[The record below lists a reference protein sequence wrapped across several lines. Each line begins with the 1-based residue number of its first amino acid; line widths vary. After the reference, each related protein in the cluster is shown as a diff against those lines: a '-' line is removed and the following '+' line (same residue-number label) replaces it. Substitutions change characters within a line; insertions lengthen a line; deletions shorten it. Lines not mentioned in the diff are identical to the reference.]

1 MPTWNQ
7 LRGLTASDRSQEE
20 QKAINQ
26 QMGYK
31 EKQPTTTFRIKPTST
46 TSPVNPQPLSSSG
59 AMLGR
64 ILEYQNELKDKYAD
78 ALANFRE
85 QYGTNRNSIN
95 GSAED
100 YINKVGSQF
109 SSYYKKYRGTDKLP
123 LSNAQYKELAAQYQA
138 RKNTYGED
146 SANQWL
152 DNTFKDVVG
161 EHQSWW
167 EQAINAAGS
176 LLPTI
181 EGGAVEAAG
190 NIYGLINPIVSL
202 VDKNLDLPGNND
214 LTWWDNYWNNVID
227 NPVTR
232 LGNNITNA
240 QATYLGQGITNLLG
254 INDETASQRIENMKN
269 TATKYNPHGIGAMP
283 IVTTEEQ
290 DNSLLSS
297 ATPWLALQSGGYTA
311 LSMIEGAGLAKA
323 GQLIFKELSGA
334 AKLVKTGRNLEK
346 ALEGIKKFQNATEPF
361 VIGGIV
367 GSGEG
372 ALEGLQTKM
381 QVESEAT
388 NNLDSFYRD
397 KVAKEAKELFESN
410 TQNPMIEVRTDR
422 GKVMQRKYATP
433 EDAYKAVWDKYKDE
447 YAESRRQIDWAAS
460 KAGVQN
466 FWANSIINGMINNTF
481 KAGLAAP
488 RIQEALRNN
497 RLTGWAYRN
506 PKFSVSSDNIVT
518 PKISKLS
525 TIKQILKEPFGEGLE
540 EYQQSLSNDV
550 FSGAAENNINEF
562 IQNKFNGDG
571 SVKVGDTFASDWGAA
586 ATALKN
592 SFTDTNSLQ
601 SAILGSVSSVLGTV
615 GGIGRAYHRDKDGN
629 LVRNKYMIGKNLL
642 RGYNADGSK
651 ESMFDYISRITPW
664 RSGLVNAMYDRRSE
678 IADANE
684 TAATLTEWLKD
695 PINQAKWDGLTGTAN
710 WMTQMEKA
718 SESNDQ
724 FSYRKAQMGK
734 AINDV
739 FMLSKLKGTNIYN
752 STIQDLQRASEM
764 DVNSDVAQSMIEKVR
779 NNGGEEFQ
787 GKSDDEIIEKIQS
800 NANKMLGLMST
811 IEKESN
817 NLDRM
822 FGRMDEDTKQS
833 LIYGKLMEKNF
844 SERRDK
850 LEEKLN
856 EITSNIRTS
865 RGSSN
870 AVVDDDLKK
879 LIMKYGSINKAVKA
893 QSKLQEQKEKAEK
906 KVEELSNIDK
916 DKRSN
921 KQNKELAQ
929 SKNTIKSIDRQLQG
943 FDGLYEKDDKGKST
957 GKIDASLLSMVLN
970 EQEIMDLDPV
980 TRAMVLAQGADK
992 LYNATHQDRQAIDK
1006 INREIDDIDRQIDA
1020 LTVKRNNWI
1029 DEEGNVKKYHNKQVQ
1044 KANTQLN
1051 DLQKERSKKLRE
1063 LNAAQGDMNS
1073 KPVYSDAQQQVI
1085 DNLIQQG
1092 QQMDEDFLDK
1102 VVDMGR
1108 LEKGIK
1114 DYHTQYLAIL
1124 ADPNVFQ
1131 NYVLRTKY
1139 NAARDLTRRRAERI
1153 ANIEDFQEYSQELDK
1168 LMANASQQEANDIV
1182 SILRE
1187 KDEQQKAE
1195 QRRNL
1200 ERQRIDNWQSDEDGQ
1215 LEQNDEGEVTL
1226 TPKEEENIVLPESNF
1241 DKYRNNIKDQADLV
1255 RQFAKNPNLTDNDQS
1270 LLIYAMQYLQSKGV
1284 SVTDRENAVQTL
1296 LEKDE
1301 AGNNGGKFRQWVE
1314 DKNDNLPAQQRAFM
1328 PVFTTIG
1335 QVVSD
1340 YVKLLDGHSEDSINK
1355 GNANPI
1361 VVDNSGGTVEMQPK
1375 STPSPSPSTSPSVIQ
1390 EDNSSSN
1397 QGQPKAPSIF
1407 DIGGATPESGQFVDD
1422 NGTVAT
1428 DAQTKSVKEKE
1439 ENNDD
1444 TPETDIEKAFKNVTT
1459 PEIAKILNIVDNV
1472 IESSG
1477 ESDEVKELA
1486 KQYFM
1491 DIAVNGDE
1499 TYGTLDDLLTA
1510 IQEEINK
1517 LKQQS
1522 MNQEEENNKFDKAQ
1536 GILQKAYG
1544 LLYARSKRKRTMP
1557 DTPKRPENPN
1567 ASWIHTANIAF
1578 MESTNPDAWAVK
1590 FTNDHA
1596 IDEWHRSHVIDQK
1609 EPIYFI
1615 TDSEW
1620 TAEVTR
1626 QMTPTSDN
1634 PSQRKYDTLTDM
1646 PIVAAIKVDEPTN
1659 KTTTTA
1665 IEVNGQWYQPIGI
1678 MPSTKARNSGAAL
1691 TGAMR
1696 KLASKE
1702 QGIHLITADGMPN
1715 GHPLTSRVFGANY
1728 LTAHH
1733 PDDKN
1738 VKRENTQE
1746 NNTDVLE
1753 DILQTVSNAEYVRLT
1768 SMPRDKMLEDE
1779 EYKKAR
1785 NEFLNGLSWDTEK
1798 NTLVYT
1804 PNRMR
1809 PNGTASPMWV
1819 YEKPM
1824 ATTTDRAT
1832 GQNTLESVLQNGSN
1846 DDVVNFNSRISRF
1859 YNEVVRPAFSYY
1871 QPKDKSFDRSA
1882 KIITQDDLDADPQAY
1897 DKEAQRL
1904 TEFFNGRLKGSRGVS
1919 DFIFMTSGWSF
1930 LVTSPEATRTA
1941 GSDITNSSTT
1951 YKVFLVNNDPEIQP
1965 IELGDIRAGQ
1975 QNTDDAMQLLRNF
1988 LYDSNTGT
1996 VKDFLKWQKPKS
2008 DALNLNNKDK
2018 AATTRPRINYGAMVD
2033 DGIFE
2038 LAGSSLV
2045 YDIDGVKLR
2054 APISA
2059 EGRIIYS
2066 NEEISNPT
2074 NAQPS
2079 APINNTPQ
2087 AEGAVETKNGQSVEP
2102 NSGAQ
2107 LDTET
2112 VNEINQLVDIV
2123 SDKALFPIIGIKPG
2137 TMIFT
2142 KRINGEDR
2150 KVVVTLNKKENEL
2163 YGEIRDKEKGDFD
2176 ITEDMKKLRK
2186 KVRERIL
2193 SELKSNNISS
2203 IESPK
2208 VSVNSNSEKTEAL
2221 KKAENITKKIVADS
2235 KEFILSEDESYY
2247 YITDKNTG
2255 EQTKYLRVTTV
2266 IGADV
2271 SAPSWTPSIKDIVE
2285 KLKENHTIPELS
2297 ASQLSTFK
2305 NIKTMSESLNI
2316 PVKDIRRAVA
2326 ELRTTHKKEKYG
2338 AWGIPSTAIGNTADI
2353 ITRDFLAGHV
2363 KDSYPNIS
2371 KENLTKFVNQ
2381 LTLFKAD
2388 LEANGIHVVSEGV
2401 MAHGKITMTAEDGT
2415 THDVNVA
2422 GTLDLFGY
2430 DDEGNFYIFD
2440 MKTTRNHNSSKLLQE
2455 QNKWSRQIS
2464 MYADLLKQSYGIDVT
2479 PNNLRIIPINVNYPT
2494 PMGSRSDYLNPA
2506 GPKYSITSEGQ
2517 LQMTYRGKES
2527 VDFVTSEKDGT
2538 EIALRE
2544 TSLNG
2549 QFQPGYT
2556 KFNINWD
2563 NLSSEDQDIADAIKE
2578 QAPNSNEEE
2587 TKPKEATIETPK
2599 TQRPSFIA
2607 GTAFLNDNFDEQ
2619 KAAPKAPP
2627 IMPKGQTASMP
2638 SWGHLSKEAKK
2649 YLYDNEGIEN
2659 AKDYNDLISEPAD
2672 AEAVK
2677 QELKCR
2683 GLL

>member
-1 MPTWNQ
+1 M
-7 LRGLTASDRSQEE
+7 
-20 QKAINQ
+20 
-26 QMGYK
+26 
-31 EKQPTTTFRIKPTST
+31 
-46 TSPVNPQPLSSSG
+46 
-59 AMLGR
+59 
-64 ILEYQNELKDKYAD
+64 
-78 ALANFRE
+78 
-85 QYGTNRNSIN
+85 
-95 GSAED
+95 
-100 YINKVGSQF
+100 
-109 SSYYKKYRGTDKLP
+109 
-123 LSNAQYKELAAQYQA
+123 
-138 RKNTYGED
+138 
-146 SANQWL
+146 
-152 DNTFKDVVG
+152 
-161 EHQSWW
+161 
-167 EQAINAAGS
+167 
-176 LLPTI
+176 
-181 EGGAVEAAG
+181 
-190 NIYGLINPIVSL
+190 
-202 VDKNLDLPGNND
+202 
-214 LTWWDNYWNNVID
+214 
-227 NPVTR
+227 
-232 LGNNITNA
+232 
-240 QATYLGQGITNLLG
+240 
-254 INDETASQRIENMKN
+254 
-269 TATKYNPHGIGAMP
+269 
-283 IVTTEEQ
+283 
-290 DNSLLSS
+290 
-297 ATPWLALQSGGYTA
+297 
-311 LSMIEGAGLAKA
+311 
-323 GQLIFKELSGA
+323 
-334 AKLVKTGRNLEK
+334 
-346 ALEGIKKFQNATEPF
+346 
-361 VIGGIV
+361 
-367 GSGEG
+367 
-372 ALEGLQTKM
+372 
-381 QVESEAT
+381 
-388 NNLDSFYRD
+388 
-397 KVAKEAKELFESN
+397 
-410 TQNPMIEVRTDR
+410 
-422 GKVMQRKYATP
+422 
-433 EDAYKAVWDKYKDE
+433 
-447 YAESRRQIDWAAS
+447 
-460 KAGVQN
+460 
-466 FWANSIINGMINNTF
+466 
-481 KAGLAAP
+481 
-488 RIQEALRNN
+488 
-497 RLTGWAYRN
+497 
-506 PKFSVSSDNIVT
+506 
-518 PKISKLS
+518 
-525 TIKQILKEPFGEGLE
+525 
-540 EYQQSLSNDV
+540 
-550 FSGAAENNINEF
+550 
-562 IQNKFNGDG
+562 
-571 SVKVGDTFASDWGAA
+571 
-586 ATALKN
+586 
-592 SFTDTNSLQ
+592 
-601 SAILGSVSSVLGTV
+601 
-615 GGIGRAYHRDKDGN
+615 
-629 LVRNKYMIGKNLL
+629 
-642 RGYNADGSK
+642 
-651 ESMFDYISRITPW
+651 
-664 RSGLVNAMYDRRSE
+664 
-678 IADANE
+678 
-684 TAATLTEWLKD
+684 
-695 PINQAKWDGLTGTAN
+695 
-710 WMTQMEKA
+710 
-718 SESNDQ
+718 
-724 FSYRKAQMGK
+724 
-734 AINDV
+734 
-739 FMLSKLKGTNIYN
+739 
-752 STIQDLQRASEM
+752 
-764 DVNSDVAQSMIEKVR
+764 
-779 NNGGEEFQ
+779 
-787 GKSDDEIIEKIQS
+787 
-800 NANKMLGLMST
+800 
-811 IEKESN
+811 
-817 NLDRM
+817 
-822 FGRMDEDTKQS
+822 
-833 LIYGKLMEKNF
+833 
-844 SERRDK
+844 
-850 LEEKLN
+850 
-856 EITSNIRTS
+856 
-865 RGSSN
+865 
-870 AVVDDDLKK
+870 
-879 LIMKYGSINKAVKA
+879 
-893 QSKLQEQKEKAEK
+893 
-906 KVEELSNIDK
+906 
-916 DKRSN
+916 
-921 KQNKELAQ
+921 
-929 SKNTIKSIDRQLQG
+929 
-943 FDGLYEKDDKGKST
+943 
-957 GKIDASLLSMVLN
+957 
-970 EQEIMDLDPV
+970 
-980 TRAMVLAQGADK
+980 
-992 LYNATHQDRQAIDK
+992 
-1006 INREIDDIDRQIDA
+1006 
-1020 LTVKRNNWI
+1020 
-1029 DEEGNVKKYHNKQVQ
+1029 
-1044 KANTQLN
+1044 
-1051 DLQKERSKKLRE
+1051 
-1063 LNAAQGDMNS
+1063 
-1073 KPVYSDAQQQVI
+1073 
-1085 DNLIQQG
+1085 
-1092 QQMDEDFLDK
+1092 
-1102 VVDMGR
+1102 
-1108 LEKGIK
+1108 
-1114 DYHTQYLAIL
+1114 
-1124 ADPNVFQ
+1124 
-1131 NYVLRTKY
+1131 
-1139 NAARDLTRRRAERI
+1139 
-1153 ANIEDFQEYSQELDK
+1153 
-1168 LMANASQQEANDIV
+1168 
-1182 SILRE
+1182 
-1187 KDEQQKAE
+1187 
-1195 QRRNL
+1195 
-1200 ERQRIDNWQSDEDGQ
+1200 
-1215 LEQNDEGEVTL
+1215 
-1226 TPKEEENIVLPESNF
+1226 
-1241 DKYRNNIKDQADLV
+1241 
-1255 RQFAKNPNLTDNDQS
+1255 
-1270 LLIYAMQYLQSKGV
+1270 
-1284 SVTDRENAVQTL
+1284 
-1296 LEKDE
+1296 
-1301 AGNNGGKFRQWVE
+1301 
-1314 DKNDNLPAQQRAFM
+1314 
-1328 PVFTTIG
+1328 
-1335 QVVSD
+1335 
-1340 YVKLLDGHSEDSINK
+1340 
-1355 GNANPI
+1355 
-1361 VVDNSGGTVEMQPK
+1361 
-1375 STPSPSPSTSPSVIQ
+1375 
-1390 EDNSSSN
+1390 
-1397 QGQPKAPSIF
+1397 
-1407 DIGGATPESGQFVDD
+1407 
-1422 NGTVAT
+1422 
-1428 DAQTKSVKEKE
+1428 
-1439 ENNDD
+1439 
-1444 TPETDIEKAFKNVTT
+1444 
-1459 PEIAKILNIVDNV
+1459 LNIVDNV

-1491 DIAVNGDE
+1491 DIAINGNE
-1499 TYGTLDDLLTA
+1499 TYDTLDDLLTA

-1578 MESTNPDAWAVK
+1578 MESKNPDAWAVK

-1738 VKRENTQE
+1738 VKRENTQD

-1846 DDVVNFNSRISRF
+1846 DDVVNFNSRTSRF
-1859 YNEVVRPAFSYY
+1859 YNEVIRPAFSYY

-1996 VKDFLKWQKPKS
+1996 VRDFLKWQKPKS

-2112 VNEINQLVDIV
+2112 INEINQLVDIV
-2123 SDKALFPIIGIKPG
+2123 SDKALFPIIGIKSG

-2163 YGEIRDKEKGDFD
+2163 YEEIRDKEKGGYD

-2235 KEFILSEDESYY
+2235 KEFTLSEDESYY

-2285 KLKENHTIPELS
+2285 KLKETHTLPELS
-2297 ASQLSTFK
+2297 ASQIASFK
-2305 NIKTMSESLNI
+2305 DIETMSKALNI

-2440 MKTTRNHNSSKLLQE
+2440 MKTTRNHSQQKLE
-2455 QNKWSRQIS
+2455 DEKAKWSRQIS
-2464 MYADLLKQSYGIDVT
+2464 MYADLLRQSYPEINIDKD
-2479 PNNLRIIPINVNYPT
+2479 NLRIIPINVSYPT

-2506 GPKYSITSEGQ
+2506 GPKYSVTSEGQ
-2517 LQMTYRGKES
+2517 LQMTYKGKKP
-2527 VDFVTSEKDGT
+2527 VNFVTSEKDGT

-2619 KAAPKAPP
+2619 EAAPKAPP

>member
-1 MPTWNQ
+1 MPMLD
-7 LRGLTASDRSQEE
+7 LRGLRASDRTPQE
-20 QKAINQ
+20 QKAIQ
-26 QMGYK
+26 DTMGYK
-31 EKQPTTTFRIKPTST
+31 SSQPAPIKIHKQ
-46 TSPVNPQPLSSSG
+46 G
-59 AMLGR
+59 AMLQVNPNDLTDSAL
-64 ILEYQNELKDKYAD
+64 ISNNVLQYQNELNDQYAN
-78 ALANFRE
+78 ALAGFRE

-95 GSAED
+95 GNAED

-109 SSYYKKYRGTDKLP
+109 SSYYKKYRGTGKLP

-152 DNTFKDVVG
+152 DNTFKDIVG

-202 VDKNLDLPGNND
+202 VDKNLDLPDNND
-214 LTWWDNYWNNVID
+214 LNWWDNYWNNVID

-232 LGNNITNA
+232 LGNDITNA
-240 QATYLGQGITNLLG
+240 QATYLGQGVTNLLG
-254 INDETASQRIENMKN
+254 IDDETASQRIENMKN
-269 TATKYNPHGIGAMP
+269 TATKYNPQGIGAMP

-297 ATPWLALQSGGYTA
+297 ATPWQALQSGGYTA

-323 GQLIFKELSGA
+323 GQLIFKGLSGA

-506 PKFSVSSDNIVT
+506 PKFSVSSDNVAT

-592 SFTDTNSLQ
+592 SVTDTNSLQ

-695 PINQAKWDGLTGTAN
+695 PTNRAKWDGLTGTAN

-739 FMLSKLKGTNIYN
+739 FMLSKLKGTNIYD
-752 STIQDLQRASEM
+752 SIIQDLQRASEM

-800 NANKMLGLMST
+800 NANKMLGLIST
-811 IEKESN
+811 VEKESN

-850 LEEKLN
+850 LEEELN
-856 EITSNIRTS
+856 NIASNIKTS

-879 LIMKYGSINKAVKA
+879 LIMKYGSVNKAVKA

-916 DKRSN
+916 DKRSD

-929 SKNTIKSIDRQLQG
+929 SKNTIKSVDRQLQG

-992 LYNATHQDRQAIDK
+992 LYNATHQDRQAVDK

-1029 DEEGNVKKYHNKQVQ
+1029 DEEGNVKKHHNKQVQ
-1044 KANTQLN
+1044 KADTQLN

-1073 KPVYSDAQQQVI
+1073 KPVYNDAQQQVI

-1182 SILRE
+1182 SVLRE

-1270 LLIYAMQYLQSKGV
+1270 LLIDAMQYLQSKGV
-1284 SVTDRENAVQTL
+1284 SVTNRENAVQTL

-1301 AGNNGGKFRQWVE
+1301 AGNIGGKFRQWVE

-1340 YVKLLDGHSEDSINK
+1340 YAKLLDGHSEDSINK
-1355 GNANPI
+1355 GNVNPI
-1361 VVDNSGGTVEMQPK
+1361 VVDNSGGTVDTQPE
-1375 STPSPSPSTSPSVIQ
+1375 STPSPSPSPSPSVAP

-1444 TPETDIEKAFKNVTT
+1444 TPETDVEKAFKNVTT
-1459 PEIAKILNIVDNV
+1459 PEIAKMLNIVDNV

-1499 TYGTLDDLLTA
+1499 TYDTLDDLLTA

-1522 MNQEEENNKFDKAQ
+1522 MNQEEDNNKFDKAQ

-1578 MESTNPDAWAVK
+1578 MESKNPDAWAVK

-1596 IDEWHRSHVIDQK
+1596 IDEWHRSHIIDQK

-1696 KLASKE
+1696 RLASKE
-1702 QGIHLITADGMPN
+1702 QGRHLITADGMPN

-1753 DILQTVSNAEYVRLT
+1753 DILQTVSNAEYIRLT

-1846 DDVVNFNSRISRF
+1846 DDVVNFNSRTSRF
-1859 YNEVVRPAFSYY
+1859 YNEVIRPAFSYY
-1871 QPKDKSFDRSA
+1871 QPKDKSFDKSA

-1904 TEFFNGRLKGSRGVS
+1904 TDFFNGRLKGSRGVS

-1996 VKDFLKWQKPKS
+1996 VRDFLKWQKPKS

-2123 SDKALFPIIGIKPG
+2123 SDKALFPLIGIKPG

-2150 KVVVTLNKKENEL
+2150 KVVVTLNKKEKEL
-2163 YGEIRDKEKGDFD
+2163 YEEIRDKKKGDFD
-2176 ITEDMKKLRK
+2176 ITEDMNKLRK

-2235 KEFILSEDESYY
+2235 KEFTLSEDESYY

-2305 NIKTMSESLNI
+2305 DIKTMSESLNI

-2440 MKTTRNHNSSKLLQE
+2440 MKTTRNHSQQKLE
-2455 QNKWSRQIS
+2455 DEKAKWSRQIS
-2464 MYADLLKQSYGIDVT
+2464 MYADLLRQSYPEINIDKD
-2479 PNNLRIIPINVNYPT
+2479 NLRIIPINVSYPT

-2506 GPKYSITSEGQ
+2506 GPKYSVTSEGQ
-2517 LQMTYRGKES
+2517 LQMTYRGKEP

-2544 TSLNG
+2544 TSLKG

-2619 KAAPKAPP
+2619 EAAPKAPP

>member
-1 MPTWNQ
+1 MPFYISQ
-7 LRGLTASDRSQEE
+7 IKGLKASDRSQEE

-31 EKQPTTTFRIKPTST
+31 EKQPTTFRIKPTST
-46 TSPVNPQPLSSSG
+46 VSPVNPQPLSSSG

-85 QYGTNRNSIN
+85 QYGTYRNSIN
-95 GSAED
+95 GCAAD

-181 EGGAVEAAG
+181 EGGAVETAG
-190 NIYGLINPIVSL
+190 NVYGLINPIVSL
-202 VDKNLDLPGNND
+202 VDKNLDLPDNND
-214 LTWWDNYWNNVID
+214 LNWWDNYWNNIID

-232 LGNNITNA
+232 LGNDITNA
-240 QATYLGQGITNLLG
+240 QASYLGQGVTNLLG
-254 INDETASQRIENMKN
+254 IDDETASQRIENMKN
-269 TATKYNPHGIGAMP
+269 TATKYNPQGIGAMP

-297 ATPWLALQSGGYTA
+297 ATPWQALQSGGYTA
-311 LSMIEGAGLAKA
+311 FSMIEGAGLAKV
-323 GQLIFKELSGA
+323 GQLIFKRLSGA

-346 ALEGIKKFQNATEPF
+346 ALERIKKFQNTTEPF

-422 GKVMQRKYATP
+422 GKVMQRKYATL

-466 FWANSIINGMINNTF
+466 FWANSIINGMINYTL

-506 PKFSVSSDNIVT
+506 PKFSVSSDNDVT

-540 EYQQSLSNDV
+540 EYKQSLSNDI

-592 SFTDTNSLQ
+592 SATDTNSLQ
-601 SAILGSVSSVLGTV
+601 SAILGSVSSVFGTIA
-615 GGIGRAYHRDKDGN
+615 GIGRAYHRDKDGN

-642 RGYNADGSK
+642 RGYNANGSK
-651 ESMFDYISRITPW
+651 ESIFDYISRITPW

-684 TAATLTEWLKD
+684 TAATLTEWLQD
-695 PINQAKWDGLTGTAN
+695 PTNQAKWDGLTGTAN

-739 FMLSKLKGTNIYN
+739 FMLSKLKGTNIYD
-752 STIQDLQRASEM
+752 SIIQDLRRASEI
-764 DVNSDVAQSMIEKVR
+764 DANSDVVQGIIEKVR

-811 IEKESN
+811 VEKESN

-844 SERRDK
+844 SERRDE
-850 LEEKLN
+850 LEEELN
-856 EITSNIRTS
+856 NIASNIKTS

-879 LIMKYGSINKAVKA
+879 LIMKYGSVNKAIKA

-916 DKRSN
+916 DKRSD

-929 SKNTIKSIDRQLQG
+929 SKNAIKSIDRQLQG

-992 LYNATHQDRQAIDK
+992 LYNATHQDRRAVDK
-1006 INREIDDIDRQIDA
+1006 INREIDNIDRQIDA

-1029 DEEGNVKKYHNKQVQ
+1029 DEEGNVKKHHNKQVQ
-1044 KANTQLN
+1044 KADTQLN

-1114 DYHTQYLAIL
+1114 DYHTQYQAIL

-1139 NAARDLTRRRAERI
+1139 NVARDLTRRRAERI

-1168 LMANASQQEANDIV
+1168 LMANASQQEANNIV
-1182 SILRE
+1182 SVLRE

-1226 TPKEEENIVLPESNF
+1226 APKEEENIVLPESNF
-1241 DKYRNNIKDQADLV
+1241 DRYRNNIKDQADLV

-1270 LLIYAMQYLQSKGV
+1270 LLIDAMQYLQSKGV

-1301 AGNNGGKFRQWVE
+1301 AGNIGGKFRQWVE

-1340 YVKLLDGHSEDSINK
+1340 YARLLDGHAEDSINK
-1355 GNANPI
+1355 GNVNPI
-1361 VVDNSGGTVEMQPK
+1361 VVDNSGGTVEVQPE
-1375 STPSPSPSTSPSVIQ
+1375 STPSPSPSPSPSAAQ

-1444 TPETDIEKAFKNVTT
+1444 TPKTDIEKAFKNVTT

-1499 TYGTLDDLLTA
+1499 TYDSLDDLLTA

-1557 DTPKRPENPN
+1557 ETPKRPENPN

-1578 MESTNPDAWAVK
+1578 MESENPDAWAVK

-1746 NNTDVLE
+1746 NNTDILE

-1846 DDVVNFNSRISRF
+1846 DDVVNFNSRTSRF
-1859 YNEVVRPAFSYY
+1859 YNEVIRPAFSYY
-1871 QPKDKSFDRSA
+1871 QPKDKSFDKSA

-1996 VKDFLKWQKPKS
+1996 VRDFLKWQKPKS

-2054 APISA
+2054 TPISA
-2059 EGRIIYS
+2059 EGRIVYS
-2066 NEEISNPT
+2066 NEEIGNST

-2087 AEGAVETKNGQSVEP
+2087 AEGAGNTKTGQPIEP
-2102 NSGAQ
+2102 NSGAN
-2107 LDTET
+2107 L
-2112 VNEINQLVDIV
+2112 
-2123 SDKALFPIIGIKPG
+2123 
-2137 TMIFT
+2137 
-2142 KRINGEDR
+2142 
-2150 KVVVTLNKKENEL
+2150 
-2163 YGEIRDKEKGDFD
+2163 GDD
-2176 ITEDMKKLRK
+2176 NPP
-2186 KVRERIL
+2186 
-2193 SELKSNNISS
+2193 SQPQKS
-2203 IESPK
+2203 
-2208 VSVNSNSEKTEAL
+2208 EAL

-2235 KEFILSEDESYY
+2235 KEFTLSEDESYY

-2255 EQTKYLRVTTV
+2255 KQTKYLRVTTV

-2285 KLKENHTIPELS
+2285 KLKENHTIPKLS

-2305 NIKTMSESLNI
+2305 DIKTMSESLNI

-2371 KENLTKFVNQ
+2371 KENLAKFVNQ

-2440 MKTTRNHNSSKLLQE
+2440 MKTTRNHSQQKLE
-2455 QNKWSRQIS
+2455 DEKSKWSRQIS
-2464 MYADLLKQSYGIDVT
+2464 MYADLLRQSYPEINIDK
-2479 PNNLRIIPINVNYPT
+2479 NNLRIIPINVSYPT
-2494 PMGSRSDYLNPA
+2494 PMGSRSDHLNPA
-2506 GPKYSITSEGQ
+2506 GPKYSVTSEGQ
-2517 LQMTYRGKES
+2517 LQMTYRGKEP

-2607 GTAFLNDNFDEQ
+2607 GTAFLNDYFDEQ

-2659 AKDYNDLISEPAD
+2659 AKDYNDLISEPVD